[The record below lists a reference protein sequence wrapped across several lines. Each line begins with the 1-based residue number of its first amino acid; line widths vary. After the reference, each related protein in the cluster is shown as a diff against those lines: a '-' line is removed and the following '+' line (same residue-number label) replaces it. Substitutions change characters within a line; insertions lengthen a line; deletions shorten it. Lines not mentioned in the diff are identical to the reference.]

1 MRGWAIA
8 WALAVAGCGSGSTG
22 SDGGA
27 DQARPRDLAAAGD
40 SATAGDLAGTDDLAL
55 AAEDLAVGPDFAGAD
70 LAGYSDVGGPC
81 GGFTAN
87 PKMCLPGL
95 DCVANKIPDLPG
107 TCERPDGG

>member
-1 MRGWAIA
+1 MRRLALGLAL
-8 WALAVAGCGSGSTG
+8 LAVGCGGGTIAV
-22 SDGGA
+22 DGGA
-27 DQARPRDLAAAGD
+27 DQARPSDLAGVDLAGSDLAAPA
-40 SATAGDLAGTDDLAL
+40 DLASPD
-55 AAEDLAVGPDFAGAD
+55 DLAVGPDFAGVD

-95 DCVANKIPDLPG
+95 VCVANMIPDLPG